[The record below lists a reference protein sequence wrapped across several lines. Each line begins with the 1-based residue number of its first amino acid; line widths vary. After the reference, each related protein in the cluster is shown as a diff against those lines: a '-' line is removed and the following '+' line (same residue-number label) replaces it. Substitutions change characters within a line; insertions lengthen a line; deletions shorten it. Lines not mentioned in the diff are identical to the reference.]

1 MNRSPVRLGD
11 YVNIKT
17 GKLDV
22 NAGSDDGQYP
32 FFTCARDPYK
42 IDFYDYDCECVLV
55 AGNGDL
61 NVKYYQGKFNAYQRT
76 YIIEPK
82 DYNQVYVKYLYFF
95 LDGYI
100 DKLRTG
106 SIGGVIKYIKLGHLT
121 DIQIP
126 LPPQPIQ
133 KQITAL
139 LEKADTLRSQCKQ
152 MEQELNQ
159 LAQSVYVDT
168 VGNKAIGYTG
178 WPEQSIEDLCLSEKG
193 SMRTG
198 PFGSDLKHSEFVESG
213 IAVIGI
219 DNAVQNEFQWEERRF
234 ITEEKYKKLKRY
246 RVYPNDVIVTIMGTV
261 GRTAVIPEDI
271 PEAISTK
278 HLAVLTLDKT
288 KALSEY
294 ISDSLKYSSDVSQQ
308 IRKENKGAI
317 MEGLNLGIIKKL
329 KLNVPPIQVQS
340 DYLIK
345 QQSISRKVEQNRAVS
360 EMLEDLFNSS
370 MQRAFSGKLNL
381 TKAA

>member
-1 MNRSPVRLGD
+1 MASVSEEGELLEQETRVFSQTKKGFTYFEKGDVIVAKITPCFENGKAAHLDRLRTQVGFGSTEFHVIRPD
-11 YVNIKT
+11 NS
-17 GKLDV
+17 KLD
-22 NAGSDDGQYP
+22 A
-32 FFTCARDPYK
+32 
-42 IDFYDYDCECVLV
+42 
-55 AGNGDL
+55 
-61 NVKYYQGKFNAYQRT
+61 
-76 YIIEPK
+76 
-82 DYNQVYVKYLYFF
+82 KYLYYLIKSPNF
-95 LDGYI
+95 LHVGE
-100 DKLRTG
+100 RNMTG
-106 SIGGVIKYIKLGHLT
+106 SAGQKRVPAKFIESLP
-121 DIQIP
+121 IP
-126 LPPQPIQ
+126 LPHLAIQ
-133 KQITAL
+133 KQIAAL

-159 LAQSVYVDT
+159 LAQSVYIDT
-168 VGNKAIGYTG
+168 VGNKAVGYSD
-178 WPEQSIEDLCLSEKG
+178 WPSQSIEDLCLSEKG

-219 DNAVQNEFQWEERRF
+219 DNAVQNEFQWGERRY

-246 RVYPNDVIVTIMGTV
+246 RVYPNDVIVTIMGTI

-329 KLNVPPIQVQS
+329 KLNVPPLEVQR

-345 QQSISRKVEQNRAVS
+345 QKSISRKVEQNRAVS
-360 EMLEDLFNSS
+360 EMLEDLFCSS